1 MRPDQRRRLIF
12 RPIFCDFAPFPR
24 ATRRHCTFK
33 AGEQAGLKKH
43 QFGRGKQDTA
53 SPKCALNGHVLDQTH
68 RGHQMRLGYGLAIC
82 AMAAGLCAASSA
94 QASLQMLTVDFNQ
107 YASAVDT
114 TPGEVLA
121 TMTVKDL
128 ATGGV
133 SVEVTLDDAIYFAST
148 GGPHITLAFDLGK
161 SISFSNLTFSNP
173 LKSDFTF
180 ALNKNAGSTFG
191 TFSDG
196 INGTWNGT
204 SNHFAG
210 PIDFTIAGLQVSDFT
225 QNAKGYWGIVDVL
238 GSHGTGEAG
247 GNFGVTTT
255 ITSITPSV
263 PEPSTWAML
272 LLGFAGLGYAGFKR
286 ARKSPR
292 FAI

>member
-1 MRPDQRRRLIF
+1 
-12 RPIFCDFAPFPR
+12 
-24 ATRRHCTFK
+24 
-33 AGEQAGLKKH
+33 
-43 QFGRGKQDTA
+43 
-53 SPKCALNGHVLDQTH
+53 
-68 RGHQMRLGYGLAIC
+68 MRLGYGLAVG

-133 SVEVTLDDAIYFAST
+133 SVDVTLDDAIYFAST
-148 GGPHITLAFDLGK
+148 GGPHITFAFNLGK
-161 SISFSNLTFSNP
+161 VISFN
-173 LKSDFTF
+173 DFTF
-180 ALNKNAGSTFG
+180 TNPSKSNFNFVLNKNAKSPFGSFT
-191 TFSDG
+191 DG
-196 INGTWNGT
+196 IDGTWPGT

-210 PIDFTIAGLQVSDFT
+210 PIDFTIADLQVSDFT
-225 QNAKGYWGIVDVL
+225 KNANGYWGIVDVL

-263 PEPSTWAML
+263 PEPSTWAMM

-286 ARKSPR
+286 MRKSPR
-292 FAI
+292 FAM